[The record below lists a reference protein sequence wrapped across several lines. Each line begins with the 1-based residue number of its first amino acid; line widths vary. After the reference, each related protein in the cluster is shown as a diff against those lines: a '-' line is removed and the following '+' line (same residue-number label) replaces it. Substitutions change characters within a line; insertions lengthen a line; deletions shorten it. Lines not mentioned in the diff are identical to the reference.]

1 MFYHESFGLQYTYS
15 LNKTTVVFREP
26 LQTIQLIASLLCR
39 NDDDFD
45 SLFCF
50 LYNIKYESSLRY
62 KTLTE
67 PTNIIQENIKFN
79 SSFRIK
85 FNATGV
91 DKIFTCGR
99 SPNEDIM
106 KEIGNLFNIGN
117 ELKVHIKETHPRV
130 DGQQEYITFDV
141 QETISLGRC
150 DTCYNIKI
158 EKEKNEKI
166 KKLPHFQ
173 VIFLEFKNKGNI
185 NVHLEK
191 NRLKCNY
198 SREFTDFMIGM
209 EMTEHTHLM
218 KVFDN
223 KFEITTIRDVQ
234 LPFDIYNS
242 EYKRVFRETTLLN
255 LNSISVSSAIPL
267 SSIGCV
273 WTIL

>member
-99 SPNEDIM
+99 SPNEDII

-130 DGQQEYITFDV
+130 YGQQERITFDV
-141 QETISLGRC
+141 QETISLGHC

-158 EKEKNEKI
+158 EKEKNKEI

-173 VIFLEFKNKGNI
+173 VIFLEFKNKGKI
-185 NVHLEK
+185 RVDLEK
-191 NRLKCNY
+191 KRVKCNY
-198 SREFTDFMIGM
+198 SREFTTFMMGM
-209 EMTEHTHLM
+209 EMAEHTHLM
-218 KVFDN
+218 KVFDDR
-223 KFEITTIRDVQ
+223 FQITTTRNVQ
-234 LPFDIYNS
+234 LPLDTYNS
-242 EYKRVFRETTLLN
+242 DYKHVFRETMLLY
-255 LNSISVSSAIPL
+255 LNNISVSSTIPL
-267 SSIGCV
+267 SSTGCV